1 MQGAAGA
8 LSLEAATLVLPAP
21 NSEGLGAA
29 LGSRQALPLRL
40 AARRPFWKPS
50 CLVFLLVLGGVRVR
64 VQDLVFKLWSLSVA
78 HISAWLR
85 VYQRVSGLVP
95 KGVTRMPWDLP
106 LYGSVA

>member
-64 VQDLVFKLWSLSVA
+64 VQV
-78 HISAWLR
+78 
-85 VYQRVSGLVP
+85 
-95 KGVTRMPWDLP
+95 
-106 LYGSVA
+106 